1 MDWPRLRSRASP
13 ARIRRE
19 PRTGRLAG
27 HTAHGRHLDLPAVT
41 AALVV
46 VGIGVANL
54 WAVDGAGLAVRQALY
69 AVVGLALLAVL
80 GRSRLRLLTALGW
93 GCYGLAL
100 VCLVAVR
107 FAGTSANGATRWIG
121 VGALTF
127 QPSELAKLGLLLV
140 LARVLGSAQYPWWRR
155 FALALLLAL
164 LPITLTLAQPD
175 LSTCSL
181 LVALSVAML
190 VLGRVPARFLLPL
203 LAAAA
208 VAAPLVVGLLRP
220 YQLTR
225 LGSFVVGSHQSASDA
240 GWAVTQARI
249 AVGASR
255 LIGHGDDLT
264 ELRALYL
271 PERHTDL
278 AAASVVEQFGLL
290 AGAAVVVAALVL
302 VWRLVLAARAA
313 RDTQGALVASGLAVL
328 LGVEAVVSL
337 GGNLGLLPLAGVPF
351 PLLSYGGTALVV
363 HLSALGVVVGLRRD
377 GIRRRLWVQTSWRAR
392 RPRWARVVALS
403 ITALLVGFGSYGGY
417 LRATDGPVLAAA
429 GMDQM
434 SRCFRLPALRGEI
447 TDRHGTPVAASA
459 DDGRA
464 RVVAVPALTRA
475 DPAAA
480 ARLASLTG
488 QPTAAV
494 RAALETAP
502 AGVLAVPVA
511 DVAAPVAAAVS
522 RAAISGVT
530 VVPAPRR
537 SYPAGTALGPLLGF
551 TGTATPA
558 EQRRWPRLPTGEVVG
573 RSGLEQQYDAVLR
586 GIDGQQCVYV
596 NPVGQPVATGPHTD
610 PTPGANLRLSLD
622 LGLQRVLDT
631 SLAQAMRG
639 QPRRSGAAVAI
650 DPRTGQVLA
659 LSSVP
664 NYDANVYGP
673 PVDNAALSKLA
684 TAAGSPMRE
693 HTAQSAV
700 PPGST
705 FKLVV
710 STANQLHPKLP
721 PGLAVPTG
729 ASYTLGGHTFNN
741 WRPMG
746 PMNLPQALAWSN
758 DVYFY
763 KLATL
768 LGPDAMIDTARA
780 LGVGQRTGIDLPSE
794 SPGYLG
800 TPASLRADG
809 GTWYPGSTVILG
821 IGQGYLTTTP
831 LQVARWTA
839 AVATGRLVTPRVG
852 LASGTSDAWTALP
865 DPPAAQLPFAGALGP
880 IRDGLRAAVTD
891 GTAGRLA
898 DLPAAVGAKTGTAQD
913 GSLPADSY
921 DNWITAVAP
930 IQDPSLV
937 VTVLTQGPGQ
947 GENNP
952 GPVAHDLLAY
962 YLAHQS
968 EIHDSS
974 PVQQP

>member
-1 MDWPRLRSRASP
+1 MTWEPVRAELSS
-13 ARIRRE
+13 ARIRRGT
-19 PRTGRLAG
+19 RLGRLAMPRAPG
-27 HTAHGRHLDLPAVT
+27 GHLDVPAVI

-54 WAVDGAGLAVRQALY
+54 WAVDGADLAVRQASY
-69 AVVGLALLAVL
+69 AVVGSALLAVM
-80 GRSRLRLLTALGW
+80 GRCRLRVFAILSW

-107 FAGTSANGATRWIG
+107 FAGSSANGATRWIDL
-121 VGALTF
+121 GALTF

-140 LARVLGSAQYPWWRR
+140 LARVLGSAGQQWWRR
-155 FALALLLAL
+155 FVLALLLAL
-164 LPITLTLAQPD
+164 LPIGLTLAQPD

-208 VAAPLVVGLLRP
+208 VAAPLAVGLLRP

-225 LGSFVVGSHQSASDA
+225 LGSFVVGSHQSAADA

-249 AVGASR
+249 AIGSSQLV
-255 LIGHGDDLT
+255 GHGDGLT
-264 ELRALYL
+264 ALRALYL

-302 VWRLVLAARAA
+302 VWRLALAARAA
-313 RDTQGALVASGLAVL
+313 RDTPGALVASGLAVL
-328 LGVEAVVSL
+328 LGVESVVSL

-363 HLSALGVVVGLRRD
+363 HLAALGVVLGLRRD
-377 GIRRRLWVQTSWRAR
+377 GLRRRLWVQTSWRAR
-392 RPRWARVVALS
+392 RPRWARAVALS
-403 ITALLVGFGSYGGY
+403 IAVLLVGFGGYGWQ
-417 LRATDGPVLAAA
+417 LRAADGPALAAA
-429 GMDQM
+429 GIDQM
-434 SRCFRLPALRGEI
+434 SRCFRLPAVRGEI
-447 TDRHGTPVAASA
+447 TDRHGTSLAASP

-464 RVVAVPALTRA
+464 AVVAVPALMRSGPNAT
-475 DPAAA
+475 

-488 QPTAAV
+488 QPEAAV
-494 RAALETAP
+494 RTALETAP
-502 AGVLAVPVA
+502 PGALAVPVA
-511 DVAAPVAAAVS
+511 DVAAPVAAAVT
-522 RAAISGVT
+522 RAAITGVT

-537 SYPAGTALGPLLGF
+537 TYPAGTALGPLLGF

-586 GIDGQQCVYV
+586 GVDGQQCVYV
-596 NPVGQPVATGPHTD
+596 NPLGQPVTAGPHTD
-610 PTPGANLRLSLD
+610 PRPGANLRLSLD
-622 LGLQRVLDT
+622 LGMQRVLDM
-631 SLAQAMRG
+631 SLAHAMRG

-673 PVDNAALSKLA
+673 PVDNAALSRLA

-693 HTAQSAV
+693 HSAQSAV

-710 STANQLHPKLP
+710 GTANQLHPKLP
-721 PGLAVPTG
+721 PEVPVPTG

-763 KLATL
+763 KLAVA
-768 LGPDAMIDTARA
+768 LGPDAMIDTARS
-780 LGVGQRTGIDLPSE
+780 LGVGQRTGIDLPAE

-800 TPASLRADG
+800 TPASVGANG

-839 AVATGRLVTPRVG
+839 AVSTGLLVTPRVG
-852 LASGTSDAWTALP
+852 LATGTGSAWTALP

-880 IRDGLRAAVTD
+880 IRDGMRAAVTG
-891 GTAGRLA
+891 GTAGRLS
-898 DLPAAVGAKTGTAQD
+898 DLPDAVGAKTGTAQD
-913 GSLPADSY
+913 GALPSDSY
-921 DNWITAVAP
+921 DNWITASAP
-930 IQDPSLV
+930 FQDPSVV
-937 VTVLTQGPGQ
+937 VTVLTQGPGE
-947 GENNP
+947 GDNNP

-968 EIHDSS
+968 EIHNSS